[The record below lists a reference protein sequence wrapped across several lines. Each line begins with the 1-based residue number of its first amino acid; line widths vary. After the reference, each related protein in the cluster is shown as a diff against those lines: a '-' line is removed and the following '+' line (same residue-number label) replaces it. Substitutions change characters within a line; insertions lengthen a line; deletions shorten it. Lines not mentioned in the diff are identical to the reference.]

1 MTTAVFVMYNLRQLL
16 LRFTCAYLLTNW
28 TMMWVRLSKSN
39 VYLSVTGT
47 KVPGDHIYRRK
58 QNSPASS
65 SSFSLFALYLWFLVS
80 LCGQVDRHH
89 PCMRKAKQKRN
100 LNKSKFVEQKIK
112 EFPQKLSS
120 ARNCTRNIQC
130 MRDYCSVFYEFKAC
144 IYVNYKNYHSFAA
157 FNIYCYLIHLK

>member
-1 MTTAVFVMYNLRQLL
+1 M
-16 LRFTCAYLLTNW
+16 
-28 TMMWVRLSKSN
+28 
-39 VYLSVTGT
+39 TGT
-47 KVPGDHIYRRK
+47 KVPGDRVHCRK

-89 PCMRKAKQKRN
+89 PCMRKAKPKKKKKRY
-100 LNKSKFVEQKIK
+100 LNRSKFVEQKIK

-120 ARNCTRNIQC
+120 ARNCTWNTQC
-130 MRDYCSVFYEFKAC
+130 MRAYCSVFYKFKAC